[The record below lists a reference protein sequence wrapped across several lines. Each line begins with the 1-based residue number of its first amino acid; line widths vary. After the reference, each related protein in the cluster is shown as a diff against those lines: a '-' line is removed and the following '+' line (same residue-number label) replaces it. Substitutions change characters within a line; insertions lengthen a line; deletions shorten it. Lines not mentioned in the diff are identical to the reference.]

1 MTLPRTRPVNPP
13 DVPAPLRGYYSN
25 AVRVE
30 SGPLLFIAG
39 QVAIDTE
46 GKLVGRGDAA
56 AQCRQVLR
64 NIAAIARSNGATLA
78 DVVSVTVYVTDI
90 ATLDVIAPVRLEH
103 FPKDGPASVL
113 VQVSRLVE
121 PDMLLEMSAVV
132 ALP

>member
-1 MTLPRTRPVNPP
+1 MPNSRTRSVNPP

-39 QVAIDTE
+39 QVSVDQE
-46 GKLVGRGDAA
+46 GKLIGRDDAA
-56 AQCRQVLR
+56 AQCRQILR
-64 NIAAIARSNGATLA
+64 NIKGICVASGASLA

-90 ATLDVIAPVRLEH
+90 ATLDAIAPVRLEH

-121 PDMLLEMSAVV
+121 PDMLLEISAVV
-132 ALP
+132 AVP

>member
-1 MTLPRTRPVNPP
+1 MAARTRPVNPP

-39 QVAIDTE
+39 QVSVDQE
-46 GKLVGRGDAA
+46 GTLVGKGDAA
-56 AQCRQVLR
+56 AQCRQILR
-64 NIAAIARSNGATLA
+64 NISAICAANGASLA
-78 DVVSVTVYVTDI
+78 DVVSVSVYVTDI

-103 FPKDGPASVL
+103 FPKNGPASVL

-121 PDMLLEMSAVV
+121 PDMLLEISAVV
-132 ALP
+132 AVP

>member
-1 MTLPRTRPVNPP
+1 MPMRTRPINPP

-30 SGPLLFIAG
+30 PGPLLFIAG
-39 QVAIDTE
+39 QVSIDQD
-46 GKLVGRGDAA
+46 GRLVGRGDAA
-56 AQCRQVLR
+56 AQCRQILR
-64 NIAAIARSNGATLA
+64 NIEALCIASGATLA

-90 ATLDVIAPVRLEH
+90 AILDAIASERLRH

-121 PDMLLEMSAVV
+121 PDMLLEISAVV
-132 ALP
+132 AVP